1 MDYSKDIENQQ
12 KTVMVYPSMARHN
25 EISHKQAAIF
35 PSSYDNNSNVLHPP
49 SYIMPAQGYPSNY
62 NPNSYPLGADATFY
76 VNYSQKYMP
85 LQEENNSRASFGRY
99 MTTMMLILIIGM
111 IMFSLVIWL
120 LFGTEKPEFHLVSI
134 QVSSLMITSTS
145 ILGNWQVNVSMKN
158 SNNDLDIKLNT
169 GKTAILYKTNVLAET
184 PVDPFNL
191 ASQSSAILFSNLT
204 TSPGTFL
211 DKGILSEAT
220 GERDNGVL
228 KFTLQIYLGF
238 QYTSKTESKNER
250 LRIYCN
256 DVKVQFG
263 HGPQDKGE
271 LTKADPI
278 DCLIYS

>member
-1 MDYSKDIENQQ
+1 MDFSKDIQNQQ
-12 KTVMVYPSMARHN
+12 KTVMGYPSMARHN

-35 PSSYDNNSNVLHPP
+35 PSSYYNNSINVLHPP

-62 NPNSYPLGADATFY
+62 NPNSYATYY
-76 VNYSQKYMP
+76 VNYSQKYTP

-120 LFGTEKPEFHLVSI
+120 LFGTEKPEFHLVSM
-134 QVSSLMITSTS
+134 QVPSLMVTNTS

-158 SNNDLDIKLNT
+158 SNKDLGIKLNN
-169 GKTAILYKTNVLAET
+169 GNTAILYKTNVLAET
-184 PVDPFNL
+184 PVDPFKL

-204 TSPGTFL
+204 TSAGTFL
-211 DKGILSEAT
+211 DKGILAEAT
-220 GERDNGVL
+220 GERNNGVL
-228 KFTLQIYLGF
+228 KFTLQIYLGI

-256 DVKVQFG
+256 DVKVHFG

-278 DCLIYS
+278 DCLINP